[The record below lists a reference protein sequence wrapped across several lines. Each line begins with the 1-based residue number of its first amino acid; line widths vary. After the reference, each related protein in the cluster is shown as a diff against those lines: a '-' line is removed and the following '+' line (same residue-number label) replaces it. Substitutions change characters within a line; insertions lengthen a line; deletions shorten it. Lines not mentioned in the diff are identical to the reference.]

1 MSLEPIEEADL
12 DLKKKFIEDFD
23 SKKSAEG
30 VEEKAEE
37 KVSAVVVPNKSEEI
51 PSRESVVEKDNTYAN
66 IVSKSQ
72 SIIVTAPVKTEEIE
86 TDAEI
91 ASQEQGIEAKVNNL
105 VNIAMQK
112 GVAHAVKV
120 AKHLDDNYMLD
131 SFHDKL
137 MTDEL
142 HEALLQKGLI
152 EKA

>member
-1 MSLEPIEEADL
+1 MPLEPIEEADL
-12 DLKKKFIEDFD
+12 DLKKKFIENLEP
-23 SKKSAEG
+23 KKLIENI
-30 VEEKAEE
+30 EE
-37 KVSAVVVPNKSEEI
+37 KVGEKIVAVSAPNKSEEI
-51 PSRESVVEKDNTYAN
+51 PSQESAVEKDDTYAN
-66 IVSKSQ
+66 IVSKTQ
-72 SIIVTAPVKTEEIE
+72 TIVTAPVKLEEVEI
-86 TDAEI
+86 DAEI
-91 ASQEQGIEAKVNNL
+91 ASQEQGVEAKVNNL

-152 EKA
+152 EKS

>member
-1 MSLEPIEEADL
+1 MPLEPIDETDL
-12 DLKKKFIEDFD
+12 DLKGKFIED
-23 SKKSAEG
+23 SSL
-30 VEEKAEE
+30 E
-37 KVSAVVVPNKSEEI
+37 KVEDNVEKKLGGKVAVEVEPNNNEKVPSQEA
-51 PSRESVVEKDNTYAN
+51 VVEKDDTYAN
-66 IVSKSQ
+66 IVSKTKT
-72 SIIVTAPVKTEEIE
+72 IVTAPIKPEEVEI
-86 TDAEI
+86 DAEI
-91 ASQEQGIEAKVNNL
+91 ASQEQGVEAKINNL

-152 EKA
+152 KKL

>member
-1 MSLEPIEEADL
+1 MPLEPIEDADL
-12 DLKKKFIEDFD
+12 DVKGKFIED
-23 SKKSAEG
+23 SVPK
-30 VEEKAEE
+30 KAEE
-37 KVSAVVVPNKSEEI
+37 KMETGAVPNMAETISRQEGAAEKDDTYAGIISRVQAVTVTPIKPEEI
-51 PSRESVVEKDNTYAN
+51 A
-66 IVSKSQ
+66 
-72 SIIVTAPVKTEEIE
+72 

-91 ASQEQGIEAKVNNL
+91 ASQEQGVEAKVNNL

-131 SFHDKL
+131 SFHDKM